1 MTGLIEFVLVAVALV
16 IWALIGSVMFDVF
29 RHSH

>member
-1 MTGLIEFVLVAVALV
+1 MTGMIEIVLVAVALTV
-16 IWALIGSVMFDVF
+16 WALIGYLMADVF